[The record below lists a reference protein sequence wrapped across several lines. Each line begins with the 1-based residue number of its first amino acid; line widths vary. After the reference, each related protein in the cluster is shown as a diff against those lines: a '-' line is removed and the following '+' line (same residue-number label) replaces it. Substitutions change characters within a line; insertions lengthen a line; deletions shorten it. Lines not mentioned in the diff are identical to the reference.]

1 MNERSDIERV
11 LRLWMADPPA
21 TMPDRVV
28 DVVAAR
34 IAVNRQRRVV
44 RFPGRKAAMP
54 SRTLSLLVGA
64 AAVVAVAVAAIYLIS
79 RPSSADVGGPTPAP
93 SATAAP
99 SSPASPRADTSA
111 APWWNSQGRG
121 AGQLATGTHTSTY
134 LQPTLTYTVGA
145 GWVND
150 YDNADAYELLPD
162 TAAERALLEGGG
174 QTAYYLSINRNMR
187 IGSTDCS
194 ADPQGGFSPD
204 DIVNALATRPG
215 LAVTAPV
222 SATVGGLSG
231 KQVDLAVADG
241 WSGTCPQSAGLPA
254 VATFTNGE
262 ANWWAVA
269 GERKRV
275 IVLANPQ
282 AGNLLIE
289 IAGPTDGFDGF
300 LGQAMAIV
308 NSFRFGVAP

>member
-11 LRLWMADPPA
+11 LRLWMADPPS

-44 RFPGRKAAMP
+44 RLPGRKAAMP
-54 SRTLSLLVGA
+54 GRTLSYLVGA
-64 AAVVAVAVAAIYLIS
+64 AAVVAIAVAGIAFIVG
-79 RPSSADVGGPTPAP
+79 RPGVSSLPP
-93 SATAAP
+93 
-99 SSPASPRADTSA
+99 PASPTPSPSPTPSASA
-111 APWWNSQGRG
+111 AAWWLHGR
-121 AGQLATGTHTSTY
+121 AGCAPCLGVLSAGTHSSTAT
-134 LQPTLTYTVGA
+134 QPGLTYTVGA
-145 GWVND
+145 GWIND
-150 YDNADAYELLPD
+150 YDAADAYELLPD

-174 QTAYYLSINRNMR
+174 QMGYYLSINRNMR

-194 ADPQGGFSPD
+194 GNPQGGFSPD

-215 LAVTAPV
+215 LAVSAPV

-231 KQVDLAVADG
+231 KQVDFAVADG
-241 WSGTCPQSAGLPA
+241 WSGTCPQSAGMPA

-262 ANWWAVA
+262 ANWWAVQ

-289 IAGPTDGFDGF
+289 IAGPTDGFDAY
-300 LGQAMAIV
+300 LAQAMTILGT
-308 NSFRFGVAP
+308 FQFAP